1 MCVVAAAVPYII
13 AAVAA
18 VGSTYVAVD
27 SSNKQAKYQGQ
38 LAEVADKNAKLQ
50 QQNEANAGAQQ
61 EEAQRWKVRQLIG
74 TQVAAFGANGI
85 QSSTGTPLDILGET
99 ATTGEQDIQ
108 RIRDQAAAGSYGIQQ
123 NNWNTQ
129 TQNDL
134 AQATKKNNNI
144 ASIIGGGSKVATASY
159 GAYNAYQESKPPK
172 NSKAA

>member
-50 QQNEANAGAQQ
+50 QQNASNIGAQQ
-61 EEAQRWKVRQLIG
+61 EEAQRFKVRQLIG
-74 TQVAAFGANGI
+74 SQVAAFGANGI
-85 QSSTGTPLDILGET
+85 QGSTGTPLDILGET
-99 ATTGEQDIQ
+99 ASTGEQDIQ
-108 RIRDQAAAGSYGIQQ
+108 RIRDNAAGNAYGVQTG
-123 NNWNTQ
+123 NWNTQ

-134 AQATKKNNNI
+134 AQTTAKNNNLT
-144 ASIIGGGSKVATASY
+144 SIIGGASKIGTASY
-159 GAYNAYQESKPPK
+159 GTYNAYT
-172 NSKAA
+172 KAA

>member
-1 MCVVAAAVPYII
+1 MCAVAAIPFVI

-18 VGSTYVAVD
+18 AGSTYVAVD
-27 SSNKQAKYQGQ
+27 SANKQAKYQGQ
-38 LAEVADKNAKLQ
+38 LDEVADKNAKLQ

-129 TQNDL
+129 AQNDL
-134 AQATKKNNNI
+134 AQTAKKNSNT
-144 ASIIGGGSKVATASY
+144 ASIIGGAGKVATASY
-159 GAYNAYQESKPPK
+159 GIYNSY
-172 NSKAA
+172 NKAA